1 MTPALLDTDVLPL
14 YLRQGDSAIV
24 DHCRRYIRHHNRL
37 TLSILT
43 YYEVVSGLR
52 FRDARKQLDAFHR
65 FVARNT
71 VLPITERSAALAAEH
86 YAQLRQRGT
95 PVDDI
100 DLLIAGIALEH
111 GLVVV
116 TRNRRHFERID
127 GLTVADWSQAETSGD
142 AP

>member
-1 MTPALLDTDVLPL
+1 MSPALLDTDVLSL

-24 DHCRRYIRHHNRL
+24 DHCRRYIQRYGHL

-43 YYEVVSGLR
+43 YYEVVSGLCY
-52 FRDARKQLDAFHR
+52 RDARKQLDAFHR
-65 FVARNT
+65 FIARNA
-71 VLPITERSAALAAEH
+71 VLPLTERSAALAAER
-86 YAQLRQRGT
+86 YGQLRQRGT

-111 GLVVV
+111 GLVLV
-116 TRNRRHFERID
+116 TRNRRHFERIE
-127 GLTVADWSQAETSGD
+127 GLTLADWSEPETSGG